1 MNSFCLGSFNSFNF
15 TYFGKF
21 VECVSRV
28 FNVVRMQFLSAQ
40 LEGLAENCPS
50 KLLGV
55 NI

>member
-1 MNSFCLGSFNSFNF
+1 MNSFSLGSLILLI

-21 VECVSRV
+21 VECVSRF